1 MLEIGLMLDSDTSSA
16 WIAQIIED
24 IQQSGFARI
33 AFVIRNTLPPATQH
47 ASFGKRVQAH
57 WRQTLFHKY
66 EQWDYLRNRGANDA
80 KAPVDLTDKLAGVPS
95 LQVQPIRKGFTDRFS
110 EADLAIIR
118 QQNLDMIFRFGF
130 RIIRGEI
137 LSAARFGVWS
147 FHHDDNREYRG
158 GPPLFWEV
166 FEGNPVSGAILQVL
180 TDSLDGGRVLY
191 RGLSSTDQTSLYRNR
206 NPVYWRTAAAA
217 LRMLRLVHTGG
228 AAALQALPTYTEQI
242 PYTRGI
248 YRTPNAWQMTV
259 FASRLLARSLRAR
272 ILSKLRGAHPQWFL
286 ALRPRS
292 GSHSYSTASGY
303 HDARPPLD
311 RFYADPFLFE
321 RNGTTYL
328 FFEDLPYRENRAFLS
343 CCELSPTGEPGPP
356 FEILRRPYHLSY
368 PFVFEHG
375 GQTYMIPE
383 TKENRTVE
391 LYRATD
397 FPRGWE
403 LAATLLSDLH
413 AVDATIY
420 EHAGKLWMFV
430 GLSNGRFSNSDELG
444 IFFADD
450 LLGPW
455 TPHPA
460 NPVLSDVRRARP
472 AGKLFV
478 ENGKVI
484 RPSQDC
490 GKAYGYALNFSEV
503 LTLTETEYREQLI
516 ARITPDWL
524 PGLLGTHTY
533 NRTSRFE
540 VIDGNRAAKVR
551 TT

>member
-1 MLEIGLMLDSDTSSA
+1 MLKIGLMLDSTTTSA
-16 WIAQIIED
+16 WVAQIVQD
-24 IQQSGFARI
+24 IQQSSFARV
-33 AFVIRNTLPPATQH
+33 AFVIRNTPLAQQPL
-47 ASFGKRVQAH
+47 SLKRRLQAH
-57 WRQTLFHKY
+57 WRQTAFHKY

-80 KAPVDLTDKLAGVPS
+80 KAPVDLAAMLTGIPS
-95 LQVQPIRKGFTDRFS
+95 LQVLPLRKGFTDRFS
-110 EADLAIIR
+110 EADLATIR
-118 QQNLDMIFRFGF
+118 EQQLDVIFRFGF
-130 RIIRGEI
+130 RIIRGDI
-137 LSAARFGVWS
+137 LATARYGVWS

-166 FEGNPVSGAILQVL
+166 FEGNPVSGAILQIL
-180 TDSLDGGRVLY
+180 TDSLDGGQVLY

-206 NPVYWRTAAAA
+206 NAVYWRTAAAA
-217 LRMLRLVHTGG
+217 LRTLHLVHCGG
-228 AAALQALPTYTEQI
+228 LAALEALPTYTEQI

-248 YRTPNAWQMTV
+248 YRTPNAWQMTR
-259 FASRLLARSLRAR
+259 FAGRLFARSLRAR
-272 ILSKLRGAHPQWFL
+272 VTSRLRGAHPQWFI
-286 ALRPRS
+286 AFRPRS
-292 GSHSYSTASGY
+292 TNHPYTSTAGY
-303 HDARPPLD
+303 RPFRPPMD

-343 CCELSPTGEPGPP
+343 CSELSPTGEPGTP
-356 FEILRRPYHLSY
+356 FEVLRRPYHLSY
-368 PFVFEHG
+368 PFVFEHDG
-375 GQTYMIPE
+375 ETYMIPE
-383 TKENRTVE
+383 TKEHRAVE

-403 LAATLLSDLH
+403 LAATLLTDIY
-413 AVDATIY
+413 AVDATVHQ
-420 EHAGKLWMFV
+420 HAGKLWMFV

-444 IFFADD
+444 IFFADH

-478 ENGKVI
+478 EDGKLI

-503 LTLTETEYREQLI
+503 LTLSETEYREEPI
-516 ARITPDWL
+516 ARINPDWL
-524 PGLLGTHTY
+524 PHTLGTHTY
-533 NRTSRFE
+533 NRSSHFE
-540 VIDGNRAAKVR
+540 VIDGNRAAKVQ

>member
-1 MLEIGLMLDSDTSSA
+1 MLNIGLMLDSTTSSA
-16 WIAQIIED
+16 WVAQIVQD
-24 IQQSGFARI
+24 IQQSSFARI
-33 AFVIRNTLPPATQH
+33 TFIIRNTPPAQ
-47 ASFGKRVQAH
+47 ASLSLKRCVQAH

-66 EQWDYLRNRGANDA
+66 EHWDYLRNRGQNDS
-80 KAPVDLTDKLAGVPS
+80 KAPVDLTSALDGIAS

-110 EADLAIIR
+110 EVDLATIR
-118 QQNLDMIFRFGF
+118 EQQLDVIFRFGF
-130 RIIRGEI
+130 RIIRGPI
-137 LSAARFGVWS
+137 LSTARYGVWS

-166 FEGNPVSGAILQVL
+166 FEGNPVSGAILQIL
-180 TDSLDGGRVLY
+180 TDSLDGGQVLY

-206 NPVYWRTAAAA
+206 NAVYWRTAASAIRT
-217 LRMLRLVHTGG
+217 LHLVHSGG
-228 AAALQALPTYTEQI
+228 HDTIRALPTYTEQI

-259 FASRLLARSLRAR
+259 FAGRLLVRSLRAR
-272 ILSKLRGAHPQWFL
+272 VTSRLRGGHPQWFL

-292 GSHSYSTASGY
+292 VTHPFSSTADY
-303 HDARPPLD
+303 RPFRPPMD

-321 RNGTTYL
+321 RKGTTYL

-343 CCELSPTGEPGPP
+343 CCELSSSGKPGTP
-356 FEILRRPYHLSY
+356 FEVLRRPYHLSY
-368 PFVFEHG
+368 PFIFEHAG
-375 GQTYMIPE
+375 EVYMIPE

-391 LYRATD
+391 LYRATE
-397 FPRGWE
+397 FPRGWA
-403 LAATLLSDLH
+403 LAATLLTNIH
-413 AVDATIY
+413 AVDATIHQ
-420 EHAGKLWMFV
+420 HAGKLWMFV
-430 GLSNGRFSNSDELG
+430 GMSNGRFSNSDELG
-444 IFFADD
+444 IFFADH

-455 TPHPA
+455 TPHPG

-478 ENGKVI
+478 EDGKLI

-503 LTLTETEYREQLI
+503 LTLNETEFREQPI
-516 ARITPDWL
+516 ARINPDWL
-524 PGLLGTHTY
+524 PHTLGTHTY
-533 NRTSRFE
+533 NRSTHFE
-540 VIDGNRAAKVR
+540 VIDGNRSAKVQ

>member
-16 WIAQIIED
+16 WVAQIIQD
-24 IQQSGFARI
+24 IQQSSFARV
-33 AFVIRNTLPPATQH
+33 AFVVRNTPPEAQPL
-47 ASFGKRVQAH
+47 SLRKRLQAH

-66 EQWDYLRNRGANDA
+66 EQWDYLRNRGSNDA
-80 KAPVDLTDKLAGVPS
+80 KAPVDLAPMLAGIPS

-110 EADLAIIR
+110 EPDLAVIR
-118 QQNLDMIFRFGF
+118 QHKLDVIFRFGF

-137 LSAARFGVWS
+137 LSTARYGVWS

-166 FEGNPVSGAILQVL
+166 FEGNPVSGAILQIL

-217 LRMLRLVHTGG
+217 IRTLQVVASGG
-228 AAALQALPTYTEQI
+228 LPALTALPTYTEHI

-248 YRTPNAWQMTV
+248 YRAPNAWQMTA
-259 FASRLLARSLRAR
+259 FAGRLLARSLRAR
-272 ILSKLRGAHPQWFL
+272 ATSALRGAHPQWFL
-286 ALRPRS
+286 ALRSRS
-292 GSHSYSTASGY
+292 AGHIYSVTTGY
-303 HDARPPLD
+303 RPFRPPMD

-321 RNGTTYL
+321 RNGVTYL
-328 FFEDLPYRENRAFLS
+328 FFEDLPYRENRAFIS

-356 FEILRRPYHLSY
+356 FEVLRRPYHLSY
-368 PFVFEHG
+368 PFIFEHG
-375 GQTYMIPE
+375 GETYMIPE

-391 LYRATD
+391 LYRATH

-403 LAATLLSDLH
+403 LAATLLSDTY
-413 AVDATIY
+413 AVDATIH

-444 IFFADD
+444 IFFADH

-478 ENGKVI
+478 ENGKLI

-503 LTLTETEYREQLI
+503 LALTETEYREQPI
-516 ARITPDWL
+516 ARINPDWL
-524 PGLLGTHTY
+524 THLLGTHTY
-533 NRTSRFE
+533 NRSANFE
-540 VIDGNRAAKVR
+540 VIDGNRAAKVQA
-551 TT
+551 T